1 MAIDVAPPLAECIR
15 GIRGPFVSLWPGAG
29 GRANG
34 EGDLG
39 ALAELGSQM
48 MFARRVDDRLRL
60 AAHAVSAHLSR
71 PVAAGLREG
80 GGSIHGLV
88 WLGIPDDRR
97 EDLCRAM
104 VRLARRTGSADGEAR
119 VVRSSLPDMSLTM
132 VTGGTAS
139 ILVVDAPESAAP
151 FLQAVGGV
159 VASAVATGATSDA
172 EMGMNL
178 AWTAHELETPLMT
191 VRTAMEQAM
200 LSRRS
205 TERRGFLERGLREL
219 EELSEVTD
227 SLLRSR
233 GGASE
238 LERSPAELGREARAM
253 LSTVTTDRD
262 GREIR
267 VIAPEPVW
275 ASVDP
280 VQFRIAVMNLV
291 RNALRHG
298 GTGSISVR
306 VLREGQD
313 AVIAVED
320 EGHGVPESARDRIFE
335 PFVSASDSGATSGSG
350 LGLFICKRIVEHH
363 DGTLAMEDRDG
374 GNAFVIRIPWD
385 DGKGEP
391 PSAS

>member
-1 MAIDVAPPLAECIR
+1 MRLRASTDD
-15 GIRGPFVSLWPGAG
+15 
-29 GRANG
+29 RANG
-34 EGDLG
+34 EADLS

-48 MFARRVDDRLRL
+48 MFASRIDDRLRL

-71 PVAAGLREG
+71 PVVAGLRDG
-80 GGSIHGLV
+80 GDAIHGLV
-88 WLGIPDDRR
+88 WLGIPDDRH
-97 EDLCRAM
+97 EDVCRAM
-104 VRLARRTGSADGEAR
+104 VRLARRIGPADGEAR

-139 ILVVDAPESAAP
+139 ILVVDAPESVAP

-205 TERRGFLERGLREL
+205 TDRRALLERGLREL

-233 GGASE
+233 GGESE
-238 LERSPAELGREARAM
+238 LDRRPAELGRETRAM
-253 LSTVTTDRD
+253 LSTVGADRD
-262 GREIR
+262 VHEIR
-267 VIAPEPVW
+267 VIAREPVW

-280 VQFRIAVMNLV
+280 IQFRIAVMNLI

-298 GTGSISVR
+298 GTGSITVR
-306 VLREGQD
+306 VLREGDD
-313 AVIAVED
+313 AVVAVED
-320 EGHGVPESARDRIFE
+320 EGHGVPEGARDRIFE
-335 PFVSASDSGATSGSG
+335 PFVSVSDSGVTRGSG
-350 LGLFICKRIVEHH
+350 LGLFICKRIVERH
-363 DGTLAMEDRDG
+363 DGSLAMEDLDG
-374 GNAFVIRIPWD
+374 GSAFVIRIPWD